1 MNFKKLLNLGKYK
14 KSFRLILFAIILYS
28 VPYIALAQSQT
39 QVIQTAFDSFSLI
52 LQAMQAAMWPILIL
66 MGGLLNNDLLFSG
79 GMSTVLL
86 NIWAVVRDFV
96 NILFVLGLLAL
107 AIVNI
112 LGFIENEDF
121 SMNKALP
128 KIAVALIAVNFSF
141 FACKIILDVVNVTTT
156 AIYSIPLA
164 SDQLKKYEE
173 NKTSI
178 NYLSEKFC
186 NKIMDIKGMEGT
198 ENMFCEPAGTNGNTA
213 SSTDTTTGSKVE
225 PLKYKLKSSAVD
237 FFSNFNSRNA
247 GLVMAFELM
256 DISNIDTV
264 NLKEVKDV
272 KTLTVQ
278 TIFAIIFLTIYV
290 TAFIALFA
298 VMLVRVVIL
307 WIAIATSPISFLG
320 IPFKS
325 FVGSK
330 LGDNDPFFKLFM
342 KHAFIP
348 IQVSVVL
355 TIGMIM
361 ISQLKQTSPNLILST
376 NPANLGAITAG
387 GTSTLQDLIAGLATA
402 AFIWLAA
409 FMALKGTKAD
419 FIVDAIQGQVR
430 RFGTNLAKLPA
441 YVPIIPTAQGKVGL
455 AALTAGGLGGG
466 LEQYIQDQDRD
477 IREKFGSPSEK
488 AKSTLESV
496 RGSEDIKQKIA
507 KALNQVDYRLN
518 PASQAVLAD
527 KLDKYYKD
535 FIPPSRYNGN
545 KKAFLED
552 LKAGKVTPEDLREF
566 ATESN
571 TSIAKARGEQA
582 KKEAQSA
589 LNIPTSERNT
599 AIPELT
605 DAVTKLNRAVDE
617 LRGNEDKEDKVRKV
631 EEETRNVEAMR
642 KAASAVYQAGS
653 DIISES
659 GAIAKPAGAE
669 SFKENYDKLPPAAQ
683 EAAKKAL
690 IRKFT
695 PKVGGD
701 NAKATQ
707 IVEDILERGERATGI
722 EPSGGA
728 SDTSGG
734 GAGGTGAGGAPAGGA
749 GGGAPAGPGGG
760 GAAPGGGGGTPSG
773 GAGTGG
779 TP

>member
-1 MNFKKLLNLGKYK
+1 MNLKKLLNFGKYK
-14 KSFRLILFAIILYS
+14 KSLSSLLFAVVLYS
-28 VPYIALAQSQT
+28 VPHLVFAQST
-39 QVIQTAFDSFSLI
+39 SNVAQTAFDSFSLI
-52 LQAMQAAMWPILIL
+52 LQALQAVLWPILIL

-86 NIWAVVRDFV
+86 NIWSVIRDFV

-164 SDQLKKYEE
+164 SDQLKKYQD

-178 NYLSEKFC
+178 NYLSERFC
-186 NKIMDIKGMEGT
+186 NKIMDIKGIEGT
-198 ENMFCEPAGTNGNTA
+198 ENMFCEKVE
-213 SSTDTTTGSKVE
+213 SSTGSTPSTGAATGSKVE
-225 PLKYKLKSSAVD
+225 PLKYKLKSSAIK

-247 GLVMAFELM
+247 GLVMAFDLM
-256 DISNIDTV
+256 DISNIETV
-264 NLKEVKDV
+264 NLKEVKDI

-298 VMLVRVVIL
+298 VMLVRVVVL
-307 WIAIATSPISFLG
+307 WISIATSPISFLG

-361 ISQLKQTSPNLILST
+361 ISQLKQLSPNLMLST

-402 AFIWLAA
+402 AFIWIAA

-430 RFGTNLAKLPA
+430 RFGTNLAKLPFYA
-441 YVPIIPTAQGKVGL
+441 PVIPTAKGKVGL

-466 LEQYIQDQDRD
+466 LEQYIQDQDRN
-477 IREKFGSPSEK
+477 IMEKFGSPSEK
-488 AKSTLESV
+488 AKSTLNSIN
-496 RGSEDIKQKIA
+496 RTSDAKQKIA
-507 KALNQVDYRLN
+507 KALRDTNYHLN
-518 PASQAVLAD
+518 SESQAILAE
-527 KLDKYYKD
+527 KLDKYFKD
-535 FIPPSRYNGN
+535 FTPPSTYGTGDAGR
-545 KKAFLED
+545 KQFLTD
-552 LKAGKVTPEDLREF
+552 LKEGKVSAKDIELFYTANKDIKQAGGETALQEAEKAQKAVTSEEKRATPELAAAINNLE
-566 ATESN
+566 
-571 TSIAKARGEQA
+571 KAV
-582 KKEAQSA
+582 KELKADKG
-589 LNIPTSERNT
+589 N
-599 AIPELT
+599 
-605 DAVTKLNRAVDE
+605 DE
-617 LRGNEDKEDKVRKV
+617 KVKKV
-631 EEETRNVEAMR
+631 EEETRNVQEMR
-642 KAASAVYQAGS
+642 AAAQVVTQANN
-653 DIISES
+653 IIDGS
-659 GAIAKPAGAE
+659 GAISGTQATAGAKKV
-669 SFKENYDKLPPAAQ
+669 KEDYDKLPQ
-683 EAAKKAL
+683 VTKEAAKKAL
-690 IRKFT
+690 IEKFAAI
-695 PKVGGD
+695 VGGD
-701 NAKATQ
+701 KAKATQ
-707 IVEDILERGERATGI
+707 IVEDILANGERATGI
-722 EPSGGA
+722 QQPRGA
-728 SDTSGG
+728 TSNPQGQTGDT
-734 GAGGTGAGGAPAGGA
+734 TGETPN
-749 GGGAPAGPGGG
+749 PNP
-760 GAAPGGGGGTPSG
+760 PTPS
-773 GAGTGG
+773 
-779 TP
+779 P